1 MIKKLNHSDRNAFE
15 VICES
20 YWCWKIGCT
29 TCGNTPFLKELER
42 RVKTDN
48 TTGIE
53 DVLSTASLQNI
64 SSHYETKL
72 SDSISRSI
80 HRLGGADWLGYLGL
94 ALLHHPSRKVTES
107 WASQLIELLPNNSAP
122 ISKLENILANPKMFL
137 RWQFLEDIETA
148 LIGRKWQKDLQ
159 F

>member
-1 MIKKLNHSDRNAFE
+1 MVRQDSNRNAFE

-29 TCGNTPFLKELER
+29 TCGNTPFLKELEMQ
-42 RVKTDN
+42 VKADN

-72 SDSISRSI
+72 SDSISRSF
-80 HRLGGADWLGYLGL
+80 HRLGRADWLGYLGL

-107 WASQLIELLPNNSAP
+107 WASQFIELLPNNSAP
-122 ISKLENILANPKMFL
+122 ISKLENILANPRILL

-148 LIGRKWQKDLQ
+148 LIDGKLWSG
-159 F
+159 

>member
-1 MIKKLNHSDRNAFE
+1 MVRQDSNRNAFE
-15 VICES
+15 AICES
-20 YWCWKIGCT
+20 DWCWKIGCT

-94 ALLHHPSRKVTES
+94 TLLHHPSRKVTES
-107 WASQLIELLPNNSAP
+107 WASQFIELLPNNSAP
-122 ISKLENILANPKMFL
+122 ISNLENILANPKMLL
-137 RWQFLEDIETA
+137 RWRFLEDIEA
-148 LIGRKWQKDLQ
+148 VLIGRKWQKGLQ
-159 F
+159 L

>member
-1 MIKKLNHSDRNAFE
+1 MQ
-15 VICES
+15 
-20 YWCWKIGCT
+20 
-29 TCGNTPFLKELER
+29 
-42 RVKTDN
+42 VKADN

-72 SDSISRSI
+72 SDPIRRNI
-80 HRLGGADWLGYLGL
+80 YRLGGADWLGYLGL
-94 ALLHHPSRKVTES
+94 ALRHHPSRKVTES
-107 WASQLIELLPNNSAP
+107 WASQLIELLPNHSTP
-122 ISKLENILANPKMFL
+122 VLILENILANPKLLL

-148 LIGRKWQKDLQ
+148 LIGRKWQKGLQ

>member
-1 MIKKLNHSDRNAFE
+1 MVRQDSNRNAFE
-15 VICES
+15 AICES
-20 YWCWKIGCT
+20 HWCWKIGCT
-29 TCGNTPFLKELER
+29 TCGNTPFLKELEM
-42 RVKTDN
+42 RVKADN
-48 TTGIE
+48 TTSIE

-94 ALLHHPSRKVTES
+94 TLLHHPSRKVTES
-107 WASQLIELLPNNSAP
+107 WASQFIELLPNNSAP
-122 ISKLENILANPKMFL
+122 ISKLENILANPIMLL

-148 LIGRKWQKDLQ
+148 LIGRK
-159 F
+159 

>member
-1 MIKKLNHSDRNAFE
+1 MARQDSNRNAFE
-15 VICES
+15 ATCETH
-20 YWCWKIGCT
+20 WCWKMGCT

-42 RVKTDN
+42 LVKADN
-48 TTGIE
+48 KAGIE

-64 SSHYETKL
+64 SSHYKTKL
-72 SDSISRSI
+72 SDPTYRSI
-80 HRLGGADWLGYLGL
+80 HRLGRADWLGYLGL

-122 ISKLENILANPKMFL
+122 ISKLENILANPKMLL
-137 RWQFLEDIETA
+137 RWQFLEDIEA
-148 LIGRKWQKDLQ
+148 VLIQPKWQKGLQ

>member
-1 MIKKLNHSDRNAFE
+1 MVVVDNSRNAFE

-42 RVKTDN
+42 LVKAEN
-48 TTGIE
+48 KTGIE
-53 DVLSTASLQNI
+53 DVLSTASIKNI

-72 SDSISRSI
+72 SDSISRST
-80 HRLGGADWLGYLGL
+80 HRLGRADWLGYLGL

-107 WASQLIELLPNNSAP
+107 WASQFIDLLPNNSAP
-122 ISKLENILANPKMFL
+122 ISILETILANPNMLL
-137 RWQFLEDIETA
+137 RWQFLEEIETV
-148 LIGRKWQKDLQ
+148 LIGCKWQKGLQ